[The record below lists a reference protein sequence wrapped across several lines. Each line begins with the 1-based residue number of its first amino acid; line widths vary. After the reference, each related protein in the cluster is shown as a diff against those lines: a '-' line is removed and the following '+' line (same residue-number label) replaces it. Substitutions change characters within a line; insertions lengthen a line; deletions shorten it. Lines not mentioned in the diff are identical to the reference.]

1 MSSRHRKLDTVV
13 SRLQVQYG
21 PRALRRAPTPEMR
34 DSLAR
39 LSTTFPALDAA
50 LSDDARTPGGA
61 PRGRLTELS
70 GPATSGKVTLA
81 AKVLE
86 AAHADRGALVAW
98 LDLARTCDPD
108 YLQRCGLDLDRL
120 LVVRPEDGL
129 DALAIVLYL
138 VESNTL
144 AALVFDSLSELP
156 VGHDAYVAGS
166 LAHLATAVT
175 QTRTAVLFLAERSAE
190 HQPLAHLAALRLR
203 LTRERWLMQDGDV
216 RGYEAQV
223 EILKNR
229 LGRVGARVPIRIIFN
244 GTVRGDGL

>member
-1 MSSRHRKLDTVV
+1 MSSRHRKLDAVV

-21 PRALRRAPTPEMR
+21 PRALRRASVLEMR
-34 DSLAR
+34 DPIAR

-50 LSDDARTPGGA
+50 LSDLRAPGGV

-81 AKVLE
+81 AKVLA
-86 AAHADRGALVAW
+86 AAHADRGALVTW
-98 LDLARTCDPD
+98 LDLAHTCDPD

-120 LVVRPEDGL
+120 LVVRPEDAL
-129 DALAIVLYL
+129 DALAVTLYL

-144 AALVFDSLSELP
+144 TALVFDSLSHLP
-156 VGHDAYVAGS
+156 VGRDAHIAGS
-166 LAHLATAVT
+166 LARLAEIVVH
-175 QTRTAVLFLAERSAE
+175 TRTAVLFLTETAAE

-203 LTRERWLMQDGDV
+203 LTREHWLMQGGDV

-223 EILKNR
+223 EILKQR
-229 LGRVGARVPIRIIFN
+229 QGRAEVRVPIRIVFN